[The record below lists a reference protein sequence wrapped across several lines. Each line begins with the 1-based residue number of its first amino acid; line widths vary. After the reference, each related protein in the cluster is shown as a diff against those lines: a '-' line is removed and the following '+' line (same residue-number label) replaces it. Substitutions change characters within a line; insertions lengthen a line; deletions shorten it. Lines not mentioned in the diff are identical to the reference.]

1 MKKRYVILSGLL
13 ALTLAACSQEKPK
26 VEENTQKIEQTSQ
39 PEGTVGSK
47 SQASSQKKA
56 EVVNKGDYYSI
67 QGKYD
72 EIVIANKHYP
82 LSKDYNPG
90 ENPIAKAELLKPGAP
105 GVNGCDGHVL
115 QGGCLLGPL
124 LQVMGQVLLH
134 IRLPMLD
141 GCGWAAGCRLRIGS
155 KV

>member
-1 MKKRYVILSGLL
+1 MKKRYVILSGIL

-26 VEENTQKIEQTSQ
+26 NEENTQKTEQTSQ

-82 LSKDYNPG
+82 FVK
-90 ENPIAKAELLKPGAP
+90 
-105 GVNGCDGHVL
+105 
-115 QGGCLLGPL
+115 
-124 LQVMGQVLLH
+124 
-134 IRLPMLD
+134 RL
-141 GCGWAAGCRLRIGS
+141 
-155 KV
+155 

>member
-1 MKKRYVILSGLL
+1 MKKRYIVLSGLL
-13 ALTLAACSQEKPK
+13 AVTLAACSQEKPK
-26 VEENTQKIEQTSQ
+26 NEENTQKTEQTSQ

-82 LSKDYNPG
+82 LSKTIIQ
-90 ENPIAKAELLKPGAP
+90 EKIQQLKQSWSNSLQQCKQLATQSAITT
-105 GVNGCDGHVL
+105 VVL
-115 QGGCLLGPL
+115 E
-124 LQVMGQVLLH
+124 VMKPKPNF
-134 IRLPMLD
+134 IKTM
-141 GCGWAAGCRLRIGS
+141 
-155 KV
+155 